1 MLQAELGYQG
11 RIGDQLTPEAVVY
24 VERVRNLITD
34 GALQPAPP
42 GTSAGG
48 QTVLGFTGF
57 QNEPNTFVGVGAEL
71 GVRYQ
76 PADGVDVG
84 LNYSFEKLADCTASC
99 TSDHTVAN
107 QSSAT
112 VSNTAQHKLNLMV
125 TWRTRANF
133 DLGVD
138 AHYVST
144 VSWFEKSFD
153 SSAPAGVVLAPYAL
167 PAYTLINARV
177 GYRFIRDRLEGG
189 VAVYNLL
196 GDDHREHPFGS
207 PIGRRI
213 LVTAAASF

>member
-1 MLQAELGYQG
+1 
-11 RIGDQLTPEAVVY
+11 
-24 VERVRNLITD
+24 
-34 GALQPAPP
+34 
-42 GTSAGG
+42 
-48 QTVLGFTGF
+48 
-57 QNEPNTFVGVGAEL
+57 VGAEL

-76 PADGVDVG
+76 PGDGIDMG

-99 TSDHTVAN
+99 TSDHSVAN

-112 VSNTAQHKLNLMV
+112 VGNTAQHKLNLTA
-125 TWRTRANF
+125 TWRTRENF
-133 DLGVD
+133 DLGID

-144 VSWFEKSFD
+144 VTWFEKSFD
-153 SSAPAGVVLAPYAL
+153 PSAAAGVVLAPYAL
-167 PAYTLINARV
+167 PAYTLINVRV